1 MVEHVEEKV
10 GVDKQGRLV
19 LPANLRETLGIKDG
33 GQVSIRLDGTRLVL
47 EPIPEDLEEAVR
59 EWAQQPRGRADESP
73 AEEAP
78 ESWKWMSRE
87 YARKKLGLS

>member
-1 MVEHVEEKV
+1 MEENV

-19 LPANLRETLGIKDG
+19 LPANLRETLGIKGG
-33 GQVSIRLDGTRLVL
+33 GQVSIRLDGKRLVL
-47 EPIPEDLEEAVR
+47 EPIPEDLEEAVS
-59 EWAQQPRGRADESP
+59 EWAQQPRGRAGEAP

-87 YARKKLGLS
+87 YARKKLGLC

>member
-1 MVEHVEEKV
+1 MVEHVEENV

-33 GQVSIRLDGTRLVL
+33 GQISIRLDGARLVL

-59 EWAQQPRGRADESP
+59 EWAQQVRGRAGEAL